1 MRRDILYGRYT
12 EIDYITGYLLQRA
25 RYHGILLPEHIHV
38 YSLVKQ
44 KRNKM
49 PLQFSFVSLTAAKK
63 PKPSPPLICW
73 SVPV

>member
-25 RYHGILLPEHIHV
+25 RYHGLLLPEHIHV

-44 KRNKM
+44 KEEQNA
-49 PLQFSFVSLTAAKK
+49 PFSSHL
-63 PKPSPPLICW
+63 SR
-73 SVPV
+73 